1 MQRIDVYDINLNR
14 IGMLFSW
21 ISLLWEEQYNTLGS
35 FQLEVQKT
43 DENARLLRLWTYYKI
58 DTSDCPMISTYV
70 ELRDNKIVVR
80 GYPATFILQKRIS
93 TDVISNQN
101 AESALRS
108 LVNGMTSWENLSLGE
123 SKGLTAKYEKQISDK
138 SVLEYCQEIAQ
149 DTDMGFYVKKDGKQ
163 LLFECYKPEL
173 NENLKMAERYGNL
186 ANLVYIVNENNAYNV
201 AIVAGA
207 EVLSAAIRR
216 FYERIKYDTDVE
228 SMTASVTYADD
239 ITGFSSSIDNNGNLI
254 FTYPDRHEGIANPHL
269 DQNEVEVEINNRY
282 TVEVGDTTAQGYLRR
297 ELYVDARDLQPL
309 EG

>member
-207 EVLSAAIRR
+207 EVLNTAIRR

-297 ELYVDARDLQPL
+297 ELYVDARDLQPM